1 MPKRTIYVQRPAHL
15 TVKNK
20 SLVIDNE
27 NGRCRIPLEDIW
39 VLILEERSISVG
51 VALLSSLADAG
62 IGTMIC
68 GENHMPNGL
77 YLPLGAHSR
86 HSAIVEDQ
94 LAIPKPLKKQLW
106 RRIVQSK
113 IGNQARCL
121 DFLGVD
127 GGDALRVEARKVLSG
142 DTTNREA
149 VAAAEYFRR
158 LIPNATRRNGPY
170 TAALDYGYAVL
181 RAGIGRCAVAGG
193 WLVSKG
199 LFHSNDL
206 NAFNLVDD
214 LLEPFRPVV
223 DLVVFARGL
232 SGELTPKK
240 KRELASVFE
249 YLVIVGGKK
258 HNVQSAIEAELDGL
272 KAAVVGNDPAKLV
285 LPMLIPLERCEVEG
299 R

>member
-1 MPKRTIYVQRPAHL
+1 MPKRTVCVQRPAHL

-20 SLVIDNE
+20 SLVIENE

-106 RRIVQSK
+106 KRIVQSK

-121 DFLGVD
+121 DFLGID
-127 GGDALRVEARKVLSG
+127 GVIRCGWKHVRYCRAIRPTGKPSRQRSTFAGLYPMRREETDPTLPPSITDTPCSG
-142 DTTNREA
+142 
-149 VAAAEYFRR
+149 
-158 LIPNATRRNGPY
+158 
-170 TAALDYGYAVL
+170 
-181 RAGIGRCAVAGG
+181 
-193 WLVSKG
+193 
-199 LFHSNDL
+199 
-206 NAFNLVDD
+206 
-214 LLEPFRPVV
+214 
-223 DLVVFARGL
+223 RG
-232 SGELTPKK
+232 
-240 KRELASVFE
+240 
-249 YLVIVGGKK
+249 
-258 HNVQSAIEAELDGL
+258 
-272 KAAVVGNDPAKLV
+272 
-285 LPMLIPLERCEVEG
+285 
-299 R
+299 